1 MAHTAPFPAM
11 KTPFLTIVC
20 LLCALPAF
28 AGFSATTK
36 TVRLGY
42 GQKETQVVFESDSPI
57 TNAKA
62 HCDCT
67 ELEVAGKRLV
77 ATVDTSQFDAPVEK
91 TISAETADG
100 KKATLTMKFDV
111 PPAVVFSPASLS
123 WKVGE
128 AAKPKVLR
136 ITVPAGSPVTA
147 LKEAGLS
154 GEDFIYKAAKGNKK
168 GEYTVTVTP
177 KSTAK
182 RVRNRLV
189 IKMESDN
196 PRFAQRIIQLRV
208 K

>member
-1 MAHTAPFPAM
+1 MLAARAM
-11 KTPFLTIVC
+11 KTPYIVLSC
-20 LLCALPAF
+20 LLGATPVL

-36 TVRLGY
+36 TVKLAY
-42 GQKETQVVFESDSPI
+42 GQKETRVVFEADCAI
-57 TNAKA
+57 THAKA

-67 ELEVAGKRLV
+67 ELEISGKSLF

-91 TISAETADG
+91 TISAETSDG
-100 KKATLTMKFDV
+100 KKAILTMKFDV

-123 WKVGE
+123 WSVGE
-128 AAKPKVLR
+128 APKPKVLR

-154 GEDFIYKAAKGNKK
+154 GEDFIYKAAKGTKK

-189 IKMESDN
+189 IKMQASD
-196 PRFAQRIIQLRV
+196 PRFAQRVIQLRV